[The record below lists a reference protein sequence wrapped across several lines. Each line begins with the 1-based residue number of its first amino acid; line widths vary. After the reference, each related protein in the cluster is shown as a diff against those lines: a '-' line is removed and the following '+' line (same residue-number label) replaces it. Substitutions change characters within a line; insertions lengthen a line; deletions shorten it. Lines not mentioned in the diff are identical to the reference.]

1 VDIRHLN
8 CFVAVAEYQ
17 SFTEA
22 AKTLHLVQS
31 AVSHNIAELENELGA
46 KLFTRGKKG
55 ICLTPQGKILLEDA
69 YRIVAMERDAAMRVR
84 RLSSGVVGELS
95 MGYVFVPLINS
106 LIDDFKRFHEKYPQV
121 YIKYNSYND
130 IQIFRQLE
138 HNELDIGFTRD
149 TVITNREKVDWYHI
163 YDDTLKIVASKNH
176 PLAQLKKAKLE
187 QFRNDPLILMS
198 HRSNPGLYDMSMHLY
213 ITDGFMPQII
223 DDINDERTVNMLVEI
238 GVGVTILP
246 TSWKDHVSQDL
257 TFIDIE
263 SDETIYHFGVAC
275 NKENTNPCTKLFL
288 RELGIL

>member
-1 VDIRHLN
+1 LDIRHLN

-69 YRIVAMERDAAMRVR
+69 YHILAMERDAAMRVR
-84 RLSSGVVGELS
+84 RQSSGVVGELS

-106 LIDDFKRFHEKYPQV
+106 LIDDFKRFHERYPQV
-121 YIKYNSYND
+121 YVKYNSYND

-238 GVGVTILP
+238 GIGVTILP

-263 SDETIYHFGVAC
+263 SDETVYHFGVAC

-288 RELGIL
+288 SELGIL